1 MSLTETACGSNP
13 TLRLPSSQGV
23 NLHHVPLRG
32 KENALA
38 HRDASFSNECMLV
51 NTVDLSIRVVQQTLR
66 HSTFLL
72 HMPTKQTSADCAL
85 WTVSYQITHCNTL
98 DMPDNIRII
107 LRLEHDVTAPTTCR
121 RTSCTVTIAHGS
133 LPSLK
138 ADSGSL
144 RLCQLLFM
152 APTSDGATMNMPYK
166 CFTIWR
172 NTIPR
177 WTTSAIGYSTPCKD
191 PYGSSS
197 PFINQPGH

>member
-1 MSLTETACGSNP
+1 
-13 TLRLPSSQGV
+13 
-23 NLHHVPLRG
+23 
-32 KENALA
+32 
-38 HRDASFSNECMLV
+38 MLV
-51 NTVDLSIRVVQQTLR
+51 NTVDTSIRVVQQTFR
-66 HSTFLL
+66 HSTVLL

-98 DMPDNIRII
+98 DMPDNIRSI

-121 RTSCTVTIAHGS
+121 RTSCTVTIAHGCLS
-133 LPSLK
+133 SLK
-138 ADSGSL
+138 AESGNL
-144 RLCQLLFM
+144 RLCQLLFR

-197 PFINQPGH
+197 PFINQQGQHRRHILQHTLLTMRLEHAFFLSRTVPTLALQTLQLNTFQCLL